1 MCLKE
6 MKIWIV
12 VFFFSSPLS
21 LSISAVFCG
30 KKIILA
36 AQERLSSLVLMH
48 IHRLT
53 DNDKVVSTKKFN
65 FEVTKFEKYR
75 IHVFQNVH
83 NTVSNNRIPPPFGH

>member
-1 MCLKE
+1 
-6 MKIWIV
+6 
-12 VFFFSSPLS
+12 
-21 LSISAVFCG
+21 
-30 KKIILA
+30 
-36 AQERLSSLVLMH
+36 MH

-83 NTVSNNRIPPPFGH
+83 NTVSNNRIPPLSVPKGLAPSVSFGPPSP